1 MIEDN
6 IYLREQSELLAAR
19 IRSRAERARMW
30 LRHYDQVTLVLD
42 RTRVSLTQVQE
53 ESDFPLPMRTE
64 ILSLLAELF
73 AYKQVV
79 EERKQC
85 LEYLI
90 EGRTE
95 NDPAPNPKKL
105 GSHIKFIRALEEVIR
120 SLDGEPLPEFRT
132 LETFLENYQ
141 PRVSVYKSD
150 DSFWLWKAER
160 KAYALRKNVIL
171 PKIREA
177 RSILNTEEDN
187 LSKFQELVREL
198 KNDPDLCDV

>member
-1 MIEDN
+1 MPDDN
-6 IYLREQSELLAAR
+6 TDPKEPSESLATR
-19 IRSRAERARMW
+19 IRNRIERARVW
-30 LRHYDQVTLVLD
+30 LKHYDRITLVLD
-42 RTRVSLTQVQE
+42 RTRQSLSQVQDE
-53 ESDFPLPMRTE
+53 PDFPLPMRTE
-64 ILSLLAELF
+64 VLSLLAEIL
-73 AYKQVV
+73 AYKQVI

-85 LEYLI
+85 LDYLI

-187 LSKFQELVREL
+187 LSKFQELVKEL
-198 KNDPDLCDV
+198 KEDPDLCDV

>member
-1 MIEDN
+1 
-6 IYLREQSELLAAR
+6 
-19 IRSRAERARMW
+19 
-30 LRHYDQVTLVLD
+30 
-42 RTRVSLTQVQE
+42 
-53 ESDFPLPMRTE
+53 MRTE
-64 ILSLLAELF
+64 IISLLAELF
-73 AYKQVV
+73 AYKQVI

-95 NDPAPNPKKL
+95 NGLALTSKKL
-105 GSHIKFIRALEEVIR
+105 KPHLKFVRTLEDIIR

-132 LETFLENYQ
+132 LETFRENYQ
-141 PRVSVYKSD
+141 PRGSVYKSD

-160 KAYALRKNVIL
+160 KAFAMRKIDVL

-177 RSILNTEEDN
+177 RQVLDTEEDN
-187 LSKFQELVREL
+187 LSKFQELVKEL